1 MKTVPKH
8 YWRSQEMKKIYTV
21 QNLNNKYYILIDGK
35 AMYSAYSINNIIY
48 QLNELRI
55 KEIKDNIKINL
66 DLS

>member
-1 MKTVPKH
+1 
-8 YWRSQEMKKIYTV
+8 MKKIYTV